1 MGTTRKTGIDAGK
14 TASKRLVEKTT
25 EATRYLIENKI
36 ADQITLVGKTKSKEK
51 KDEKK
56 TKKREIYMPSE
67 KRQQIIDDLKLFS
80 TVWNRIPKNNKL
92 AKYNIW

>member
-14 TASKRLVEKTT
+14 TASKRIVEKTT
-25 EATRYLIENKI
+25 EATGYLIENKI
-36 ADQITLVGKTKSKEK
+36 ADKITLVGKTKSKEK
-51 KDEKK
+51 KDEKN
-56 TKKREIYMPSE
+56 KKREIYMPSE